1 MIIVKLERNMPLEK
15 ALKIY
20 TSKIIRTKQMTQIN
34 KKKYHV
40 KDSDLKRDIIKKAV
54 YSRKKKDD
62 LN

>member
-62 LN
+62 LD